1 MKTPPFQKGGAS
13 FPSKESGVFF
23 NFNVPV
29 HAKVALEIIAL
40 LFHVDTRFFLVISR
54 SNAAMASAKLYAV
67 DLDNA
72 LCAFF
77 CHDCLHG
84 TLKL

>member
-40 LFHVDTRFFLVISR
+40 LFHVGYLTFFFRDFTIKCGHGVCQ
-54 SNAAMASAKLYAV
+54 
-67 DLDNA
+67 A
-72 LCAFF
+72 LRR
-77 CHDCLHG
+77 
-84 TLKL
+84 